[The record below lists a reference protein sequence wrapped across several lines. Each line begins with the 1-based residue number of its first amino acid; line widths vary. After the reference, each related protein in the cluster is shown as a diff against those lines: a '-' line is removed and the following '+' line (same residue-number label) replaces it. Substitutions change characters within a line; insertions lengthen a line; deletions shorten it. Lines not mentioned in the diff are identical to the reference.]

1 MTEKRF
7 VGGPGGFY
15 DRYKGD
21 RWLWNEWEDIIE
33 IMNNLDTKA
42 RERSKALSKLQKEN
56 EQLKSKNIELKL
68 QLDICEKPLFS
79 KRQLH
84 EENQLLA
91 SKEEIYLKPV
101 IQSIEEAYENE
112 RTALGKSILKQLLE
126 KIE

>member
-7 VGGPGGFY
+7 VGGPYDFY

-21 RWLWNEWEDIIE
+21 RWLWSEWEYIIE

-56 EQLKSKNIELKL
+56 EQLKSENIELKL

-84 EENQLLA
+84 EENQR
-91 SKEEIYLKPV
+91 LKHM
-101 IQSIEEAYENE
+101 IKEAYTNE
-112 RTALGKSILKQLLE
+112 RTALGRSVLKQLIDKME
-126 KIE
+126 